1 MTTGEELASI
11 LDVFQEGIHRFG
23 EDDGRAAVVAGYTVG
38 DRSVLV
44 QGPIQLRP
52 PGSKTWWIRV
62 DPRHTLDGPS
72 YLIPSRVAARFQ
84 PLVVPPVPDDAEL
97 SSEGALFKEQMA
109 RVSAELE
116 ESDLRY
122 WREARTADLVSSV
135 KGAPGVL
142 GSAVGGI
149 AGGALR
155 AVTGLLGGAAGAFY
169 GALPFWVQVALP
181 VVVVGA
187 GVAGAVAVVRKVP
200 SIKIGS

>member
-1 MTTGEELASI
+1 MISGEELASI
-11 LDVFQEGIHRFG
+11 LDVFQEGIHRFD

-38 DRSVLV
+38 ANSVLV
-44 QGPIQLRP
+44 QGPIQLRA
-52 PGSKTWWIRV
+52 PGSPTWYVRV

-72 YLIPSRVAARFQ
+72 YLIPSKVAARFV
-84 PLVVPPVPDDAEL
+84 PLVVPRVPDAAEL
-97 SSEGALFKEQMA
+97 SSEGALFKEQA
-109 RVSAELE
+109 QRVRAELE

-122 WREARTADLVSSV
+122 WREARTSDLASSV
-135 KGAPGVL
+135 AEAPGVL
-142 GSAVGGI
+142 GSALGGI

-169 GALPFWVQVALP
+169 GALPFWLQVAVP

-187 GVAGAVAVVRKVP
+187 GVAGAVAVVRRVP

>member
-1 MTTGEELASI
+1 MTSGRDIADALNVSQ
-11 LDVFQEGIHRFG
+11 DGIHG
-23 EDDGRAAVVAGYTVG
+23 LDDGRASVVAAYTIG
-38 DRSVLV
+38 ANSPLV
-44 QGPIQLRP
+44 QAQIQLRP
-52 PGSKTWWIRV
+52 PGTPTWWIRV
-62 DPRHTLDGPS
+62 DPRHPLDGPS
-72 YLIPSRVAARFQ
+72 YLIPSEVAARFSE
-84 PLVVPPVPDDAEL
+84 LVVPPVPDAAEL
-97 SSEGALFKEQMA
+97 SSEGALFKEQV
-109 RVSAELE
+109 RKVSAELE

-169 GALPFWVQVALP
+169 GALPLWVQVALP